1 VLHFETERFTLPQ
14 IIDMENKIDNT
25 TKPQHDAK
33 LPVISSADFKIG
45 DTVLYDGYTC
55 MVKKKQGQKCLAIPM
70 PMGWSY
76 FIPHWA
82 DVKRP

>member
-1 VLHFETERFTLPQ
+1 MFMNSTN
-14 IIDMENKIDNT
+14 DKIKHSTATDG
-25 TKPQHDAK
+25 KP
-33 LPVISSADFKIG
+33 PVISRADFKIG
-45 DTVLYDGYTC
+45 DAVLYDGYTC

-76 FIPHWA
+76 FIPHWP

>member
-1 VLHFETERFTLPQ
+1 MKDNLNTNVPDEAETPAFLVG
-14 IIDMENKIDNT
+14 
-25 TKPQHDAK
+25 A
-33 LPVISSADFKIG
+33 VISSADFKVG

-55 MVKKKQGQKCLAIPM
+55 IVKKKQGQKCLAIPM

-76 FIPHWA
+76 FIPHWL

>member
-1 VLHFETERFTLPQ
+1 MKAQNLNDISQPALQQT
-14 IIDMENKIDNT
+14 D
-25 TKPQHDAK
+25 
-33 LPVISSADFKIG
+33 VISSADFKIG
-45 DTVLYDGYTC
+45 DTVLYEGYTC
-55 MVKKKQGQKCLAIPM
+55 VVKKKEGKKCLAIPM

>member
-1 VLHFETERFTLPQ
+1 
-14 IIDMENKIDNT
+14 MDNLNE
-25 TKPQHDAK
+25 K
-33 LPVISSADFKIG
+33 LSNEVQSQSSCLGAVISSADFKVG

-82 DVKRP
+82 DVKRL

>member
-1 VLHFETERFTLPQ
+1 
-14 IIDMENKIDNT
+14 MDNLNE
-25 TKPQHDAK
+25 K
-33 LPVISSADFKIG
+33 LSNEAQSQPSCLGAVISSADFKVG

>member
-1 VLHFETERFTLPQ
+1 METTNAPTE
-14 IIDMENKIDNT
+14 
-25 TKPQHDAK
+25 AK
-33 LPVISSADFKIG
+33 RPVISSADFKVG

-55 MVKKKQGQKCLAIPM
+55 MVKRKQGHKCLAIPM

-76 FIPHWA
+76 FIPNWA

>member
-1 VLHFETERFTLPQ
+1 
-14 IIDMENKIDNT
+14 MSKENE
-25 TKPQHDAK
+25 TKPLKQPA
-33 LPVISSADFKIG
+33 VISSADFKIG

-55 MVKKKQGQKCLAIPM
+55 MVKKKQGHKCLAIPM

>member
-1 VLHFETERFTLPQ
+1 MET
-14 IIDMENKIDNT
+14 KILNNQDT
-25 TKPQHDAK
+25 PACGKTAA
-33 LPVISSADFKIG
+33 ISSADFNIG

-55 MVKKKQGQKCLAIPM
+55 VVKKKQGQKCLAIPM

>member
-1 VLHFETERFTLPQ
+1 MAQ
-14 IIDMENKIDNT
+14 NIDKTQNPALRKT
-25 TKPQHDAK
+25 A
-33 LPVISSADFKIG
+33 VISSADFKIG

-76 FIPHWA
+76 FIPNWA

>member
-1 VLHFETERFTLPQ
+1 MEHKNLNTLQNPPLQ
-14 IIDMENKIDNT
+14 QT
-25 TKPQHDAK
+25 A
-33 LPVISSADFKIG
+33 VISSADFKVG